1 MTRSPAGA
9 DLAFGDATH
18 GEPGDSAHRYRA
30 IFETSREGLF
40 IADVEGRILEANPA
54 FAAMHGQGE
63 VVGTL
68 VHDVCPELRQL
79 MASAS
84 VGLRP
89 ARTRHRRAD
98 GTTFEAEVT
107 CRPIQYGARM
117 ATLGAVR
124 DITRQARIEQVL
136 EDRVAE
142 RTRELESLLQV
153 ARAVTSTL
161 DLRELVRLV
170 LTELRAV
177 IDYSAASLILIE
189 GDELVVHDLV
199 VDPERAGKGTPQT
212 GARFRIA
219 ELTAKTHATE
229 VHPSTLDYPCVQ
241 VAASQDFWDD
251 IGRAQTVVIEDVLT
265 SGGAIANSY
274 REAMGHLLH
283 TEAFAFIRTWM
294 AVPLMVKGA
303 PIGYFGVAND
313 TPHCFTD
320 KQVTI
325 AKAFAD
331 HASVAIENA
340 RLYEQAHALAVLE
353 ERQRLARDLHDSVAQ
368 AMYGVAL
375 GARAARKY
383 LDKDVEAIEPMDY
396 VISLAAAGLAEM
408 RALIFDLHP
417 GAIAEE
423 GIVNAVKRQVTAAEA
438 RHGLSVDFNAVEPE
452 ADLKAKETVYSVV
465 REALHNVVKHAQAST
480 VTIAINSVNGRLN
493 FSVIDDGIGFDPAAT
508 GPGHMGL
515 QSMRE
520 RVERMAGTI
529 SIESVLGHGSKV
541 AGSLPR

>member
-1 MTRSPAGA
+1 MTRSPAGP

-18 GEPGDSAHRYRA
+18 GEAGDSAHRYRA
-30 IFETSREGLF
+30 IFEASREGLF

-63 VVGTL
+63 VVGIL

-117 ATLGAVR
+117 AMLGAVR
-124 DITRQARIEQVL
+124 DITKQARIEQVL
-136 EDRVAE
+136 EDRVLE

-241 VAASQDFWDD
+241 VAASQEFWDD

-265 SGGAIANSY
+265 SGGAIASSY

-375 GARAARKY
+375 GAKAARKY
-383 LDKDVEAIEPMDY
+383 LVKDVEAIEPMDY

-417 GAIAEE
+417 GAIA
-423 GIVNAVKRQVTAAEA
+423 
-438 RHGLSVDFNAVEPE
+438 
-452 ADLKAKETVYSVV
+452 
-465 REALHNVVKHAQAST
+465 
-480 VTIAINSVNGRLN
+480 
-493 FSVIDDGIGFDPAAT
+493 
-508 GPGHMGL
+508 
-515 QSMRE
+515 
-520 RVERMAGTI
+520 
-529 SIESVLGHGSKV
+529 
-541 AGSLPR
+541 

>member
-1 MTRSPAGA
+1 
-9 DLAFGDATH
+9 
-18 GEPGDSAHRYRA
+18 
-30 IFETSREGLF
+30 
-40 IADVEGRILEANPA
+40 
-54 FAAMHGQGE
+54 
-63 VVGTL
+63 
-68 VHDVCPELRQL
+68 
-79 MASAS
+79 
-84 VGLRP
+84 
-89 ARTRHRRAD
+89 
-98 GTTFEAEVT
+98 
-107 CRPIQYGARM
+107 
-117 ATLGAVR
+117 
-124 DITRQARIEQVL
+124 
-136 EDRVAE
+136 
-142 RTRELESLLQV
+142 
-153 ARAVTSTL
+153 
-161 DLRELVRLV
+161 
-170 LTELRAV
+170 
-177 IDYSAASLILIE
+177 
-189 GDELVVHDLV
+189 
-199 VDPERAGKGTPQT
+199 
-212 GARFRIA
+212 
-219 ELTAKTHATE
+219 
-229 VHPSTLDYPCVQ
+229 
-241 VAASQDFWDD
+241 
-251 IGRAQTVVIEDVLT
+251 
-265 SGGAIANSY
+265 
-274 REAMGHLLH
+274 
-283 TEAFAFIRTWM
+283 
-294 AVPLMVKGA
+294 MVKGA

-375 GARAARKY
+375 GAKAARKY

-452 ADLKAKETVYSVV
+452 ADLKAKEAVYSVV

-480 VTIAINSVNGRLN
+480 VAVAIEAVDGSLN

-520 RVERMAGTI
+520 RIERMGGTI
-529 SIESVLGHGSKV
+529 SIDSEQGHGSKV

>member
-1 MTRSPAGA
+1 MTSSPTHLDRDAVTEHSTHGPAG
-9 DLAFGDATH
+9 DQL
-18 GEPGDSAHRYRA
+18 YRA
-30 IFETSREGLF
+30 IFEASREGLF
-40 IADVEGRILEANPA
+40 IGGADGRILEANPSLE
-54 FAAMHGQGE
+54 AMLGFGD
-63 VVGTL
+63 VVGSL
-68 VHDVCPELRQL
+68 VHDVSPELWRIV
-79 MASAS
+79 ASA
-84 VGLRP
+84 VTGARP
-89 ARTRHRRAD
+89 ARTKHRRAD

-107 CRPIQYGARM
+107 CRPIPYGTDM
-117 ATLGAVR
+117 ATLVAVR
-124 DITRQARIEQVL
+124 DITRQVRVEQVL

-142 RTRELESLLQV
+142 RTREIASLLEV

-170 LTELRAV
+170 LTELRSV
-177 IDYSAASLILIE
+177 VDYSAASLILIE
-189 GDELVVHDLV
+189 EDELVVHDLV

-219 ELTAKTHATE
+219 ELTAQAHAAE
-229 VHPSTLDYPCVQ
+229 VHPSTLEYPCVQ
-241 VAASQDFWDD
+241 VAASPDFWDD
-251 IGRAQTVVIEDVLT
+251 IGRAQTVVIDDVLT
-265 SGGAIANSY
+265 SDDAIATSY

-283 TEAFAFIRTWM
+283 TDAFAFIRTWM

-313 TPHCFTD
+313 TPHCFTE
-320 KQVTI
+320 KQATL

-375 GARAARKY
+375 GAKAARKY
-383 LDKDVEAIEPMDY
+383 LDKDVDAVEPLDY

-423 GIVNAVKRQVTAAEA
+423 GIVNAVKRQVTAVEA
-438 RHGLSVDFNAVEPE
+438 RHGISVAFDAVEPE
-452 ADLKAKETVYSVV
+452 ADLKAKEAVYSVV
-465 REALHNVVKHAQAST
+465 REALHNVVKHSQAST
-480 VTIAINSVNGRLN
+480 VAITIEAVEASLRFVVL
-493 FSVIDDGIGFDPAAT
+493 DDGIGFDPTAER
-508 GPGHMGL
+508 PGHMGL

-520 RVERMAGTI
+520 RIERMGGTI
-529 SIESVLGHGSKV
+529 SIESDHGHWSKV
-541 AGSLPR
+541 AGSVPR